1 MILGD
6 GDRNKKFRTK
16 GGYSFTVDWQ
26 CCFGDLSANKME
38 KNPGQFVGS
47 HAQVSRRV
55 LNSIEFR
62 EMRLLC
68 DLCINRARS
77 SKLPFSEIG

>member
-1 MILGD
+1 MAIEIKYFQIKGD
-6 GDRNKKFRTK
+6 
-16 GGYSFTVDWQ
+16 YSFAADCQ
-26 CCFGDLSANKME
+26 GCFGDLSVNKMK
-38 KNPGQFVGS
+38 KNPSQFVGS

>member
-1 MILGD
+1 MAIEI
-6 GDRNKKFRTK
+6 KYFQSK
-16 GGYSFTVDWQ
+16 GGYSFAVDWQ
-26 CCFGDLSANKME
+26 GCFGDLSANKME

-55 LNSIEFR
+55 WNSIGFR
-62 EMRLLC
+62 EMWLLC